1 MKIYGYSERGIVN
14 SIIFNIGDNKRL
26 ITEFIKLIPVLSE
39 IDEPDDYDILLE
51 QSFSQFG
58 TSDLI
63 VIAYYNNPK
72 KKLILFYEAKV
83 KANIKNWTLDKHIK
97 DFNCQIA
104 NKEERDKT
112 LNGRVLKNNA
122 SNLFFQ
128 LYLKEFLIRNIENL
142 DNNIPKKDILNI
154 SRKIGNNEIVKKAVE
169 MLKGVRP
176 NCYYIGIVPSME
188 KQCMKLNFNEQMI
201 HFLSWNKIEDFAK
214 ANVLNKVLDIFQFN
228 RGQIY

>member
-39 IDEPDDYDILLE
+39 IDQPDDYDILLE

-72 KKLILFYEAKV
+72 KKLILFFEAKV
-83 KANIKNWTLDKHIK
+83 KANKKNWTLNKHFEYFNSLLDYKEKHDKI
-97 DFNCQIA
+97 
-104 NKEERDKT
+104 
-112 LNGRVLKNNA
+112 LNGRAPHYA
-122 SNLFFQ
+122 SNLFYQ

-214 ANVLNKVLDIFQFN
+214 ANELNRLLDIFQFN